1 MAVRTLNVDTR
12 AADGRVSQ
20 RRSVY
25 IHVRAR
31 NGPLFFVIDTRYM
44 ELLSLIFVCCTG
56 YKVVVFSDLII
67 AGATAIRWGRTT
79 TSFRTQ

>member
-25 IHVRAR
+25 IRVRAR
-31 NGPLFFVIDTRYM
+31 NGPLFSTFLRYRYKIHGTTLTDIR
-44 ELLSLIFVCCTG
+44 LLHRL
-56 YKVVVFSDLII
+56 
-67 AGATAIRWGRTT
+67 
-79 TSFRTQ
+79 